1 MQRIFTSLRS
11 RLVLIIILTA
21 VPGILLL
28 LQVGYNQREAAKQ
41 DTVTEVI
48 HLAKVASSVES
59 LMVDNAKSFLL
70 TVSHLPTVREK
81 EYDECNAIFQHMFED
96 HFEYY
101 SAFYVADLEGN
112 ILCSPPEKHAPPDFN
127 RCEHYQNLIH
137 ANDFAMSGYHICR
150 VTGKAVVSIGYPV
163 YDMQDQF
170 FNVANVSLDL
180 IWFYDFAEA
189 AGLPAGGELIVMDDK
204 GTILSHYPD
213 NDRWRGYQL
222 PESNTVAKLW
232 QQKSGYTIGEGLS
245 GEETIYAISDI
256 KGTAGDL
263 SVIMGLPTRIAFETA
278 NFTLQRNLTIMIVVV
293 VLVLI
298 LMWFLGDALIIRQA
312 QALVEATK
320 RLAKGD
326 LRARSGI
333 TYQQGELGQLAQS
346 FDNMADEIALR
357 DEERNRNEAA
367 LKEYTLNLEHSNE
380 ELRNFTNVASHD
392 LQEPLRKIQTFGE
405 MLQDRYSGQL
415 DARGINLLQRM
426 RDSAG
431 RMQLLLSEILTF
443 SRSINKT
450 YQFNKVNLEQVV
462 RQVLIDLDW
471 QVEQKQAQVDISEL
485 PTLEADEVQLSQLFQ
500 NLISNALKFH
510 SPGRQPKINI
520 YSPYSKD
527 GTDSEGMCEI
537 RVQDEGIGFNEKYL
551 DRIFQPFQR
560 LDSNGE
566 YPGIGMGLTI
576 CRKIVDNH
584 GGTLSAHSS
593 RGKGTTFV
601 VRLPKKQA
609 KERLNEHEN
618 DTE

>member
-1 MQRIFTSLRS
+1 MLKILSTLRS
-11 RLVLIIILTA
+11 RLILIIILTA

-28 LQVGYNQREAAKQ
+28 VQVGVNQREAAKQ
-41 DTVTEVI
+41 DTLAEVI

-81 EYDECNAIFQHMFED
+81 KYAECNAIFQHIFED
-96 HFEYY
+96 HFDYY
-101 SAFYVADLEGN
+101 SAFYVADLNGN
-112 ILCSPPEKHAPPDFN
+112 ILCSPPEKHVPPDFN
-127 RCEHYQNLIH
+127 TCEHYQNLIH
-137 ANDFAMSGYHICR
+137 ANDFTLSGYHICR
-150 VTGKAVVSIGYPV
+150 VSGKAVVSIGYPI

-180 IWFYDFAEA
+180 IWLYDFAKA
-189 AGLPAGGELIVMDDK
+189 AGLPEGSELIVMDNE
-204 GTILSHYPD
+204 GTILSHFPD
-213 NDRWRGYQL
+213 NDRWRGYRL
-222 PESNTVAKLW
+222 PESNTVAKVW
-232 QQKSGYTIGEGLS
+232 KQKSGYMIGEGLS

-256 KGTAGDL
+256 KGTAGNL
-263 SVIMGLPTRIAFETA
+263 SVILGLPTRIAFETA
-278 NFTLQRNLTIMIVVV
+278 NFTLRRNLTIMIVVV

-312 QALVEATK
+312 QALVKATK
-320 RLAKGD
+320 QLGKGD
-326 LRARSGI
+326 LSARSGVA
-333 TYQQGELGQLAQS
+333 YKQGELGHLAQS
-346 FDNMADEIALR
+346 FDDMADEIAER
-357 DEERNRNEAA
+357 DLERNRNEAA

-415 DARGINLLQRM
+415 DVDGLKLLQRM

-431 RMQLLLSEILTF
+431 RMQHLLSEILTF
-443 SRSINKT
+443 SHSINKT
-450 YQFNKVNLEQVV
+450 YQFDNVNLEQVV

-471 QVEQKQAQVDISEL
+471 QVEQKQARVEISEL
-485 PTLEADEVQLSQLFQ
+485 PILEADEVQLSLLFQ

-510 SPGRQPKINI
+510 SPGRQPVINI
-520 YSPYSKD
+520 YSPYPKEE
-527 GTDSEGMCEI
+527 TDAEGMCEI

-566 YPGIGMGLTI
+566 YPGFGMGLTI

-584 GGTLSAHSS
+584 GGTISAHSS
-593 RGKGTTFV
+593 PGKGTTFV
-601 VRLPKKQA
+601 IRLHKKQA
-609 KERLNEHEN
+609 KERLKEHEN
-618 DTE
+618 EPA